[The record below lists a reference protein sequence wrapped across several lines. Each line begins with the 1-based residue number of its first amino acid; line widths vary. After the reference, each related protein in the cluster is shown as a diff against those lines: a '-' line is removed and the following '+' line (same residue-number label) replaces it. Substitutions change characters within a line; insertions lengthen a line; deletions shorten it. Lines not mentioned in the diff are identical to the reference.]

1 MKVGDLVRISP
12 KAQRFVGRIGL
23 IVKMDSVS
31 GGMLSLPRVLI
42 GGKVLMF
49 GRQVCEVVK

>member
-12 KAQRFVGRIGL
+12 KAQRCVGRIGL
-23 IVKMDSVS
+23 IVKMDSIG